1 MRIIVDAMGGDNAP
15 GEIVKGALRARKELG
30 VDVVLVGRKEEI
42 ERCLNPDDI
51 CQFEIVDAR
60 EIVTMED
67 DPSTAT
73 RRKKDSS
80 MTVALNLLRDGKGD
94 AVVSAGSTGALLTGA
109 TLIVKRIRGIRR
121 AAMAPVLPA
130 GEHGVML
137 IDCGAN
143 VECTPEYL
151 LQFGLMGSVYARRMM
166 GCEEPR
172 VGLLNVGTED
182 TKGGELQHQAFAL
195 LTGATLIVKRIKG
208 IRRAAM
214 APVLPAG
221 EHGIMLIDC
230 GANVECTP
238 EYLLQ
243 FAYMGS
249 FYAKKMMGCESPRVG
264 LLNVGTE
271 DTKGGE
277 LQHQAFALLKQAAE
291 EGRINFVGNV
301 EGTGVFM
308 GAADVVV
315 TDGFTGNVLLKGTEG
330 AINFMMGALKGVFY
344 KSTKN
349 KLAAAVLKNDL
360 KAMKK
365 SMDVN
370 EVGGTAFVGISKP
383 VIKAHGSSKEAA
395 FFAAIRQAIA
405 FVNAGVVEDIENNIE
420 YMKLKAEN

>member
-1 MRIIVDAMGGDNAP
+1 MKIIIDAMGGDNAP
-15 GEIVKGALRARKELG
+15 AAVVKGAVRAKKELG
-30 VDVVLVGRKEEI
+30 VDIVLVGREEDVKA
-42 ERCLNPDDI
+42 CLADEGCSDI
-51 CQFEIVDAR
+51 EIVDAR
-60 EIVTMED
+60 EVVTMED

-80 MTVALNLLRDGKGD
+80 MTVALNLLKDGKGD

-121 AAMAPVLPA
+121 AAL
-130 GEHGVML
+130 
-137 IDCGAN
+137 
-143 VECTPEYL
+143 
-151 LQFGLMGSVYARRMM
+151 
-166 GCEEPR
+166 
-172 VGLLNVGTED
+172 
-182 TKGGELQHQAFAL
+182 
-195 LTGATLIVKRIKG
+195 
-208 IRRAAM
+208 

-249 FYAKKMMGCESPRVG
+249 FYAKKLMGCDNPRVG

-277 LQHQAFALLKQAAE
+277 LQHQSFELLKKAHE

-301 EGTGVFM
+301 EGTGVFA

-315 TDGFTGNVLLKGTEG
+315 TDGFTGNVLLKATEG
-330 AINFMMGALKGVFY
+330 CIKFMMTQLKGVFY
-344 KSTKN
+344 KNTKN
-349 KLAAAVLKNDL
+349 KLAAAVLKSDL
-360 KAMKK
+360 AEMKR

-370 EVGGTAFVGISKP
+370 EVGGTALIGISKP
-383 VIKAHGSSKEAA
+383 VIKAHGSSDDKSI
-395 FFAAIRQAIA
+395 FAAIRQA
-405 FVNAGVVEDIENNIE
+405 VGVVNSGIIADIDDNIE
-420 YMKLKAEN
+420 YMKLKTE